1 MYYYGNPPA
10 LFTWFMNA
18 PTHAW
23 REWDLKILSNKFL
36 NPFHILYISND
47 YIHIFLGFRQLDP
60 FEGCEAVADT
70 ALTGVEEGFD
80 EGTDV
85 LDLSSTKSTTQKP
98 TTTRR
103 TTTTTRRTT
112 TTTRRPTTTRRTTTS
127 SPDRPYVYPTR
138 PSLIGFDEEVKSH
151 IE

>member
-1 MYYYGNPPA
+1 M
-10 LFTWFMNA
+10 
-18 PTHAW
+18 
-23 REWDLKILSNKFL
+23 I
-36 NPFHILYISND
+36 
-47 YIHIFLGFRQLDP
+47 IHTFLGFRQLDP

-85 LDLSSTKSTTQKP
+85 LDLSSTKSTTPKP

-103 TTTTTRRTT
+103 TTTRRTT

-151 IE
+151 IEALHNTYYITTTPYFT

>member
-1 MYYYGNPPA
+1 M
-10 LFTWFMNA
+10 
-18 PTHAW
+18 
-23 REWDLKILSNKFL
+23 I
-36 NPFHILYISND
+36 
-47 YIHIFLGFRQLDP
+47 IHTSLGFRQLDP

-85 LDLSSTKSTTQKP
+85 LDLSSTKSTTPKP
-98 TTTRR
+98 ITTRR

-151 IE
+151 IEALHNTYYITTTPYFT